1 MKRFNIEW
9 KNAQYQA
16 VEVTIFAN
24 TDKQLPILAAST
36 EYCRA
41 LWREIECRGELM
53 FEARKRD
60 FDVDFYLTPD
70 ELALSDDE
78 LLQTIEAN
86 YYC

>member
-1 MKRFNIEW
+1 
-9 KNAQYQA
+9 
-16 VEVTIFAN
+16 
-24 TDKQLPILAAST
+24 
-36 EYCRA
+36 
-41 LWREIECRGELM
+41 M